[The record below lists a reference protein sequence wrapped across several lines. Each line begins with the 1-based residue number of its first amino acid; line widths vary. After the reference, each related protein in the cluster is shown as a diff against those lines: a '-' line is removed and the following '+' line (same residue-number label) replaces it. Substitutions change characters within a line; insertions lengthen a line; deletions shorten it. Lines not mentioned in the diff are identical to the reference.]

1 MLLIK
6 IEIIMTRKKKL
17 DLVFKKEWLIKAG
30 IDYDRESKVVAPTI
44 YKMNYKTIRGN
55 TYTLSNE
62 EETNMICHIVSN
74 TLPLRDGFSI
84 IGNTLFDYILK
95 NKYSKMELM
104 LIHYIINK
112 LNVNSNIITIDYE
125 DAAKVFNTT
134 KNVIKQSFTD
144 LLSHDNNFIAKTN
157 VPKTFIYDHNVIF
170 KGKLSD
176 FVNRYKA
183 LYGDNKAKIN
193 DKGRVI
199 IK

>member
-1 MLLIK
+1 MA
-6 IEIIMTRKKKL
+6 RKKKL
-17 DLVFKKEWLIKAG
+17 DLVFKKEWLIKAD
-30 IDYDRESKVVAPTI
+30 IAYDRESKVVAPTI
-44 YKMNYKTIRGN
+44 YKMDYKTVGGK

-104 LIHYIINK
+104 IIHYIINK

-125 DAAKVFNTT
+125 DAATVFNTT
-134 KNVIKQSFTD
+134 ESVIKNAFTD

-183 LYGDNKAKIN
+183 LYGDNKAEID

>member
-1 MLLIK
+1 MV
-6 IEIIMTRKKKL
+6 RKKKL
-17 DLVFKKEWLIKAG
+17 NLAFKKEWLIKAD
-30 IDYDRESKVVAPTI
+30 IAYDRESKVVAPTI
-44 YKMNYKTIRGN
+44 YKMDYKIIGGK

-74 TLPLRDGFSI
+74 ALPLRDGFSI

-104 LIHYIINK
+104 IIHYIINK
-112 LNVNSNIITIDYE
+112 LKVNSNIITIDYE
-125 DAAKVFNTT
+125 DAATVFNTT
-134 KNVIKQSFTD
+134 ESVIKNAFTD

-183 LYGDNKAKIN
+183 LYGDNKAEID

>member
-1 MLLIK
+1 MA
-6 IEIIMTRKKKL
+6 RKKKL
-17 DLVFKKEWLIKAG
+17 NLAFKKEWLIKAD
-30 IDYDRESKVVAPTI
+30 IAYDRESKVVAPTI
-44 YKMNYKTIRGN
+44 YKMDYKIIGGK

-74 TLPLRDGFSI
+74 ALPLRDGFSI

-104 LIHYIINK
+104 IIHYIINK
-112 LNVNSNIITIDYE
+112 LKVNSNIITIDYE
-125 DAAKVFNTT
+125 DAATVFNTT
-134 KNVIKQSFTD
+134 ESVIKNAFTD

-183 LYGDNKAKIN
+183 LYGDNKAEID

>member
-1 MLLIK
+1 MA
-6 IEIIMTRKKKL
+6 RKKKL
-17 DLVFKKEWLIKAG
+17 DLAFKKEWLIKAD
-30 IDYDRESKVVAPTI
+30 IAYDRESKVVAPTI
-44 YKMNYKTIRGN
+44 YKMDYKTVGGK

-62 EETNMICHIVSN
+62 EETNMICRIVSN

-95 NKYSKMELM
+95 NKYSKIELM
-104 LIHYIINK
+104 IIHYIINK
-112 LNVNSNIITIDYE
+112 LKVNSNIITIDYE
-125 DAAKVFNTT
+125 DAATVFNTT
-134 KNVIKQSFTD
+134 ESVIKNAFTD

-183 LYGDNKAKIN
+183 LYGDNKAEID

>member
-1 MLLIK
+1 
-6 IEIIMTRKKKL
+6 MTRKKKL
-17 DLVFKKEWLIKAG
+17 NLSFKKEWLIKAD
-30 IDYDRESKVVAPTI
+30 IAYDRESKVVAPTI
-44 YKMNYKTIRGN
+44 YKMDYKIIGGK

-74 TLPLRDGFSI
+74 ALPLRDGFSI

-104 LIHYIINK
+104 IIHYIINK
-112 LNVNSNIITIDYE
+112 LKVNSNIITIDYE
-125 DAAKVFNTT
+125 DAATVFNTT
-134 KNVIKQSFTD
+134 ESVIKNAFTD

-183 LYGDNKAKIN
+183 LYGDNKAEID

>member
-1 MLLIK
+1 MA
-6 IEIIMTRKKKL
+6 RKKL
-17 DLVFKKEWLIKAG
+17 DLVFKKKWLIKAD
-30 IDYDRESKVVAPTI
+30 IAYDRESKVVAPTI
-44 YKMNYKTIRGN
+44 YKMDYKIIGGK

-125 DAAKVFNTT
+125 DAATVFNTT
-134 KNVIKQSFTD
+134 ENVIKQSFTD

-183 LYGDNKAKIN
+183 LYGDNKAEID

>member
-1 MLLIK
+1 MA
-6 IEIIMTRKKKL
+6 RKKKL
-17 DLVFKKEWLIKAG
+17 DLAFKKEWLIKAD
-30 IDYDRESKVVAPTI
+30 IAYDRESKVVAPTI
-44 YKMNYKTIRGN
+44 YKMDYKTVGGK

-74 TLPLRDGFSI
+74 TLPLRGGFSI

-104 LIHYIINK
+104 IIHYIINK
-112 LNVNSNIITIDYE
+112 LKVNSNIITIDYE
-125 DAAKVFNTT
+125 DAATVFNTT
-134 KNVIKQSFTD
+134 ESVIKNTFTD

-170 KGKLSD
+170 KGKLSE

-183 LYGDNKAKIN
+183 LYGDNKAEID

>member
-1 MLLIK
+1 MA
-6 IEIIMTRKKKL
+6 RKKKL
-17 DLVFKKEWLIKAG
+17 NLVFKKEWLTKAD
-30 IDYDRESKVVAPTI
+30 IAYERESKVVAPTI
-44 YKMNYKTIRGN
+44 YKMDYKTIKGK
-55 TYTLSNE
+55 TYTLS
-62 EETNMICHIVSN
+62 NMICHIVPN

-95 NKYSKMELM
+95 NRYSKMELM

-112 LNVNSNIITIDYE
+112 LKVNSNVITIDYA

-134 KNVIKQSFTD
+134 ENVIKQSFTD
-144 LLSHDNNFIAKTN
+144 LLSYETNFISKTN

-176 FVNRYKA
+176 FVNRYKT
-183 LYGDNKAKIN
+183 LYGDNKAEID

>member
-1 MLLIK
+1 MK
-6 IEIIMTRKKKL
+6 IEIIMVRKKKL
-17 DLVFKKEWLIKAG
+17 NLSFKKEWLIKAD
-30 IDYDRESKVVAPTI
+30 IAYDRESKVVAPTI
-44 YKMNYKTIRGN
+44 YKMDYKIIGGK

-74 TLPLRDGFSI
+74 ALPLRDGFSI

-104 LIHYIINK
+104 IIHYIINK
-112 LNVNSNIITIDYE
+112 LKVNSNIITIDYE
-125 DAAKVFNTT
+125 DAATVFNTT
-134 KNVIKQSFTD
+134 ESVIKNAFTD

-183 LYGDNKAKIN
+183 LYGDNKAEID

>member
-1 MLLIK
+1 MA
-6 IEIIMTRKKKL
+6 RKKKL
-17 DLVFKKEWLIKAG
+17 DLVFKKEWLIKAD
-30 IDYDRESKVVAPTI
+30 IAYDRESKVVAPTI
-44 YKMNYKTIRGN
+44 YEMDYKTIGGK

-74 TLPLRDGFSI
+74 ALPLRDGFSI

-95 NKYSKMELM
+95 NKYSKIELM
-104 LIHYIINK
+104 IIHYIINK
-112 LNVNSNIITIDYE
+112 LKVNSNIITIDYE
-125 DAAKVFNTT
+125 DAATVFNTT
-134 KNVIKQSFTD
+134 ESVIKNAFTD

-183 LYGDNKAKIN
+183 LYGDNKAEID

>member
-1 MLLIK
+1 MV
-6 IEIIMTRKKKL
+6 RKKKL
-17 DLVFKKEWLIKAG
+17 NLSFKKEWLIKAD
-30 IDYDRESKVVAPTI
+30 IAYDRESKVVAPTI
-44 YKMNYKTIRGN
+44 YKMDYKIIGGK

-74 TLPLRDGFSI
+74 ALPLRDGFSI

-104 LIHYIINK
+104 IIHYIINK
-112 LNVNSNIITIDYE
+112 LKVNSNIITIDYE
-125 DAAKVFNTT
+125 DAATVFNTT
-134 KNVIKQSFTD
+134 ESVIKNAFTD

-183 LYGDNKAKIN
+183 LYGDNKAEID

>member
-1 MLLIK
+1 MA
-6 IEIIMTRKKKL
+6 RKKNL
-17 DLVFKKEWLIKAG
+17 DLVFKKEWLIKAD
-30 IDYDRESKVVAPTI
+30 ISYDRESKVVAPTI
-44 YKMNYKTIRGN
+44 YKMDYELIGGK

-62 EETNMICHIVSN
+62 DETNMICHIVSD
-74 TLPLRDGFSI
+74 TLPLRDVFSI

-112 LNVNSNIITIDYE
+112 LKVNSNIITIDYE

-134 KNVIKQSFTD
+134 EYVIKNAFTY
-144 LLSHDNNFIAKTN
+144 LLSHDNNNFIAKTN

-176 FVNRYKA
+176 FINRYKA
-183 LYGDNKAKIN
+183 LYGDNKAEID

>member
-1 MLLIK
+1 MIK
-6 IEIIMTRKKKL
+6 IETIMARKKKL
-17 DLVFKKEWLIKAG
+17 NLAFKKEWLIKAD
-30 IDYDRESKVVAPTI
+30 IAYDRESKVVAPTI
-44 YKMNYKTIRGN
+44 YKMDYKLIGGK

-74 TLPLRDGFSI
+74 ALPLRDGFSI

-104 LIHYIINK
+104 IIHYIINK
-112 LNVNSNIITIDYE
+112 LKVNSNIITIDYE
-125 DAAKVFNTT
+125 DAATVFNTT
-134 KNVIKQSFTD
+134 ESVIKNAFTD

-183 LYGDNKAKIN
+183 LYGDNKAEID